1 MTHNQQWKGKGP
13 PTSRRS
19 ALKVLGGAAVAT
31 AFTGKV
37 RAADPIKIGLSAAF
51 SGPNAAAGQSMKR
64 GADLALAEI
73 NAAGGVLGRQLVLVI
88 RDNEHKLDRGVAQT
102 RELIEREGCSAIL
115 GSQGSFIG
123 VAVIDTIHELK
134 VPWFALAVGGV
145 GIIENKRQPNYMF
158 RVATN
163 DREVAKFLVSYGM
176 DKAGSK
182 KFAILNE
189 DTGWGVPAIAD
200 LQAALKSRNLEPASV
215 DKMKV
220 GDSDF
225 TPQMLRAK
233 NAGADTILTFA
244 NTVEVANAL
253 KAGNK
258 MGYRPK
264 VISAWALANATFP
277 SLAPGLSDG
286 VMVMQTF
293 TFVENKRPQAV
304 ALYKSL
310 TAKYNDIKDAMQ
322 VSFPSFLG
330 NSFDATH
337 MIALAIKK
345 AQSTEGPKLQ
355 AALEDLGDYD
365 GLVKKYTNPF
375 SASRHEA
382 LGPDDYLMTAWKGT
396 RLELIG

>member
-1 MTHNQQWKGKGP
+1 MQ
-13 PTSRRS
+13 
-19 ALKVLGGAAVAT
+19 
-31 AFTGKV
+31 
-37 RAADPIKIGLSAAF
+37 
-51 SGPNAAAGQSMKR
+51 R
-64 GADLALAEI
+64 GAELARTEI
-73 NAAGGVLGRQLVLVI
+73 NAAGGVLGRQLSLVI

-102 RELIEREGCSAIL
+102 RELIEREGCAAIL

-134 VPWFALAVGGV
+134 VPWFALSVGGV

-163 DREVAKFLVSYGM
+163 DREVAKFLVNYGL

-182 KFAILNE
+182 KLAILNE
-189 DTGWGVPAIAD
+189 DTGWGVPAVAD
-200 LQAALKSRNLEPASV
+200 LQTALKSRNLEPVSV

-233 NAGADTILTFA
+233 NAEADTILTFA

-258 MGYRPK
+258 MGYKPK

-277 SLAPGLSDG
+277 SLASGMSDG

-304 ALYKSL
+304 ALFKRL
-310 TAKYNDIKDAMQ
+310 HREVHGRQ
-322 VSFPSFLG
+322 
-330 NSFDATH
+330 
-337 MIALAIKK
+337 
-345 AQSTEGPKLQ
+345 GPNGGHVPK
-355 AALEDLGDYD
+355 
-365 GLVKKYTNPF
+365 F
-375 SASRHEA
+375 SRQ
-382 LGPDDYLMTAWKGT
+382 
-396 RLELIG
+396 RL

>member
-1 MTHNQQWKGKGP
+1 MTQAQQWKGKGP

-31 AFTGKV
+31 AFTGKAS
-37 RAADPIKIGLSAAF
+37 AADPVKIGLSAAF
-51 SGPNAAAGQSMKR
+51 SGPNAAAGQAMQR

-73 NAAGGVLGRQLVLVI
+73 NAKGGVLGRQLTLVI

-123 VAVIDTIHELK
+123 LAVIDTIHELK

-145 GIIENKRQPNYMF
+145 GIIENKREPNYMF

-163 DREVAKFLVSYGM
+163 DRDVAKFLVSYGLK
-176 DKAGSK
+176 KAGAK

-200 LQAALKSRNLEPASV
+200 LQAALKSHNLEPASV
-215 DKMKV
+215 DKLKV

-244 NTVEVANAL
+244 NTIEVANAL

-258 MGYRPK
+258 MGYKPK

-277 SLAPGLSDG
+277 SLATGLSEG

-293 TFVENKRPQAV
+293 TFVENKRQQAV
-304 ALYKSL
+304 TLFNNL
-310 TAKYNDIKDAMQ
+310 TAKYKDIKDPME
-322 VSFPSFLG
+322 VPFPSFLG
-330 NSFDATH
+330 NAYDATH
-337 MIALAIKK
+337 MIALAVKK

-355 AALEDLGDYD
+355 AALENLGDYD
-365 GLVKKYTNPF
+365 GLVKKYSNPF
-375 SASRHEA
+375 SATRHEA
-382 LGPDDYLMTAWKGT
+382 LSPDDYLMTAWKGT